1 MCKYAFGSRELVC
14 HHTSCHLTT
23 DWDWSTSEETA
34 LTSKSWRMERTWCF
48 CQPTIRYLIDLTI
61 KQIELW
67 KSKLQYNGQL
77 MQSIIDIE
85 NDMQSEHHVD
95 IQVSSPSPW
104 LRTVQPPCHRWVQAG
119 PPTMFSALHRCPP
132 HLTDAEAYSLWR
144 KVGFHAISGD
154 VWYPRVN

>member
-1 MCKYAFGSRELVC
+1 MCKYAIRSRELVC

-34 LTSKSWRMERTWCF
+34 PTSKSWRMERTWCF
-48 CQPTIRYLIDLTI
+48 YQPTIRDLIDLTI

-104 LRTVQPPCHRWVQAG
+104 FSHHSTPTPLMG
-119 PPTMFSALHRCPP
+119 PGRSSNHDLSSESISSSPYRCWGV
-132 HLTDAEAYSLWR
+132 ESLKKGRISCDFWR
-144 KVGFHAISGD
+144 CMIP
-154 VWYPRVN
+154 W